1 MTLLLGLRQWSDA
14 LCNWRFRIC
23 YNGGSATATVAC
35 NKDAEISKYAQMPIE
50 VDAGPEFLTGSTRLK
65 SGTAQN

>member
-1 MTLLLGLRQWSDA
+1 MGA
-14 LCNWRFRIC
+14 
-23 YNGGSATATVAC
+23 ATATVAC

-65 SGTAQN
+65 SGTSSKINFKYVINYFHDWYWESLQ